1 MSPKRFAPP
10 ELVIFDCDGV
20 LVDSEPISNRV
31 LAQEL
36 SAIGLA
42 TTVESSMRDYM
53 GRSWPACVEIFEAR
67 LGRALPP
74 GFTEAFFERL
84 EAALRAELRPVPG
97 IHEALA
103 RIPTPICVASSGRRD
118 KMQVTLGLTGLL
130 PRFEGRIFSA
140 ADVARAKPWP
150 DLFLHAAASL
160 RAPAEACAVV
170 EDSPRGVAAGIAAGM
185 RVLGFAARTDPREL
199 EAAGAE
205 VFCDMLELPARLGLP
220 SLSLPSDVV

>member
-1 MSPKRFAPP
+1 MSPKRSARP

-31 LAQEL
+31 LAVAL
-36 SAIGLA
+36 SEIGLA

-53 GRSWPACVEIFEAR
+53 GRSWPACVGILGAR

-103 RIPTPICVASSGRRD
+103 RISTPICVASSGRRD

-130 PRFEGRIFSA
+130 PRFEGRMFSA
-140 ADVARAKPWP
+140 ADPVVARMTGPCP
-150 DLFLHAAASL
+150 RL
-160 RAPAEACAVV
+160 R
-170 EDSPRGVAAGIAAGM
+170 
-185 RVLGFAARTDPREL
+185 
-199 EAAGAE
+199 
-205 VFCDMLELPARLGLP
+205 
-220 SLSLPSDVV
+220 